1 MSQVTEPAGLL
12 LPAQLQSPIRPPPL
26 LHKIY
31 QRPALQWTPRADV
44 KARSLRPALTV
55 QRDWTGQEPLPSS
68 ATRCGGRGAGSEPE
82 PEPRGNRRLSR
93 AQDFHPLSSLLRP
106 RRRRGC
112 WMLAGGWRARTRR
125 QSRRVCV
132 MVNDKASPSLG
143 AGLTPS
149 ALSRFRL
156 PRLLFSLLNLV

>member
-68 ATRCGGRGAGSEPE
+68 ATCCGGGELGLNLNPNPGVTDGYPE
-82 PEPRGNRRLSR
+82 PGFP
-93 AQDFHPLSSLLRP
+93 PLIFTTETSEEAEAA
-106 RRRRGC
+106 GC
-112 WMLAGGWRARTRR
+112 WLGGGERGPEDRADA
-125 QSRRVCV
+125 C
-132 MVNDKASPSLG
+132 A
-143 AGLTPS
+143 
-149 ALSRFRL
+149 
-156 PRLLFSLLNLV
+156 